1 MLHKI
6 ISNHMETP
14 HQCNVSFNFQTGM
27 NSDDDDCI
35 SPMQSKALLTSEFIL
50 TLRSVP
56 TKVILGFLQ
65 IIGCPA
71 EGIALVPQSNV
82 IYVKA
87 GMSLFYSTSLCLRAH
102 KPLTFEKLLKYFN
115 ISKN

>member
-14 HQCNVSFNFQTGM
+14 HQCNASFNFQTGM

-56 TKVILGFLQ
+56 TKVMGVLQ

-71 EGIALVPQSNV
+71 EGIALVPQFNV

-87 GMSLFYSTSLCLRAH
+87 GSLFYLIYLNYLS
-102 KPLTFEKLLKYFN
+102 
-115 ISKN
+115 